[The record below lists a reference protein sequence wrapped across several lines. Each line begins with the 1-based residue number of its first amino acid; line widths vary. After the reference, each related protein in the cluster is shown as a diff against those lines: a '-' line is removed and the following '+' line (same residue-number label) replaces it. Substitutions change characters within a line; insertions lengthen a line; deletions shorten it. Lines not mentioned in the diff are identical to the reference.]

1 MLIFIK
7 GAGDLATGVAWRL
20 HNCGFQVVMTDIAR
34 PTTVRCT
41 VAFSRAVYEGAAEIE
56 GVTAR
61 LARDPADAL
70 RITGEGE
77 IAVLVDPEAAAIETL
92 HPPVVIDAVLAKRNL
107 GTRITDAPVV
117 IALGPGF
124 TAGADCHAVVETKR
138 GHYLGRVIYAGSAIA
153 NTGVPGDIGG
163 YTSERIIRAP
173 ADGPFVPAARIGQL
187 VRAGDVVA
195 RVEGEPVRAL
205 IDGVVRGMLP
215 EGTPVTRGMK
225 SGDIDPRGIVEYCH
239 TISDKERAIAG
250 GALEA
255 VLHLRGGVL

>member
-34 PTTVRCT
+34 PTAVRCT

-70 RITGEGE
+70 RITGGRN
-77 IAVLVDPEAAAIETL
+77 AVLVDPQAAAIETL
-92 HPPVVIDAVLAKRNL
+92 RPRRHRRGVAKRNL
-107 GTRITDAPVV
+107 GTRITAPVV
-117 IALGPGF
+117 IALGPSF

-173 ADGPFVPAARIGQL
+173 ADGPFAPAARIGQL

-215 EGTPVTRGMK
+215 EGTPVTCGMK

-239 TISDKERAIAG
+239 TISDKARAIAG

>member
-34 PTTVRCT
+34 PTAVRCT

-92 HPPVVIDAVLAKRNL
+92 RPPVVIDAVLAKRNL

-163 YTSERIIRAP
+163 YTSERIIRAH
-173 ADGPFVPAARIGQL
+173 ADGPFAPAAMNGQL

-239 TISDKERAIAG
+239 TISDKARAIAG